1 MNISRSLA
9 VLLFALPLAASSGVP
24 WDKSPE
30 QWDQSDAYKILRD
43 SPWNPAKVKFEVQY
57 RQRHT
62 DSQTGMVSSSSINSE
77 NTAPVRSLELT
88 KNKDLPEVPVLW
100 WSAKTVRLAE
110 QRLLQLRGAAGP
122 AIPPLHVED
131 LPDYVLRIQGSEY
144 FRILQGAKEDLRD
157 TVYLEMPDGFTLDLS
172 SVQFSSGSDNEE
184 DRVDFHFPREIEGRP
199 SIDPLTERLF
209 FHCKATAKTEHLGE
223 QNRIAFRAEF
233 HPSEMKAHGQPDF

>member
-1 MNISRSLA
+1 MK
-9 VLLFALPLAASSGVP
+9 LLRLSAAMLFVLPLAASSGIP

-43 SPWNPAKVKFEVQY
+43 SPWNPAKVKFEVKY
-57 RQRHT
+57 TQRHT

-77 NTAPVRSLELT
+77 NTAPVRGLELT

-110 QRLLQLRGAAGP
+110 QRLRQLRDANGP
-122 AIPPLHVED
+122 GNPRLHVDD
-131 LPDYVLRIQGSEY
+131 LPDYVLRIQGSQY
-144 FRILQGAKEDLRD
+144 FRILQDAREDLHD

-172 SVQFSSGSDNEE
+172 SVQFFNGSDNEE

-199 SIDPLTERLF
+199 SIDPATERLF
-209 FHCKATAKTEHLGE
+209 FHCKATAKTEHIGE
-223 QNRIAFRAEF
+223 ENMISFRAEF
-233 HPSEMKAHGQPDF
+233 HPSAMKAHGQPDF